1 MRRISASP
9 DCRDHRTH
17 DVKSRKT
24 FDPGPAWIAVP
35 TDLGDAPAAKQLA
48 WGRRAALAILPK
60 RFLREPKGST
70 QLKLMLGT
78 VAGATG
84 ADEQW
89 FVHRAGLPEEFLMVQ
104 LRWRPMSDEALVS
117 LAGADAA
124 DEVVT
129 SAATRHDVAG
139 HTGYRADI
147 VAGPDDARGWVSTVE
162 FGDRIAQV
170 RVSVPLALF
179 DSVSADAEKLLLSIA
194 TA

>member
-1 MRRISASP
+1 
-9 DCRDHRTH
+9 
-17 DVKSRKT
+17 VKSRQT

-78 VAGATG
+78 IAGMTG

-89 FVHRAGLPEEFLMVQ
+89 FVHRAGLPDEFLVVR
-104 LRWRPMSDEALVS
+104 LRGHPMNDEGLVS
-117 LAGADAA
+117 LAAADAE
-124 DEVVT
+124 DEIVT
-129 SAATRHDVAG
+129 STPTRHDVAG
-139 HTGYRADI
+139 HAGYRADV

-162 FGDRIAQV
+162 LGDRVAQL
-170 RVSVPLALF
+170 RVDVPLALL
-179 DSVSADAEKLLLSIA
+179 DSVSTDAETLLLSIA
-194 TA
+194 AT